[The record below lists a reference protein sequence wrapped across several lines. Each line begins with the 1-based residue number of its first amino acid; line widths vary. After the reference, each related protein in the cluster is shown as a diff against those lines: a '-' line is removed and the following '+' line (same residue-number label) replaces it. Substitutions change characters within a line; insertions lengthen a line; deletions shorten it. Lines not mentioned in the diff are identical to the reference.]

1 MLKGGSVLKSLVKAL
16 GFALYERKRSIGF
29 IIGLAFSGAAFALGM
44 GGINVITALGEPLK
58 ADIELVAVSS
68 AQECGLGIPFPL
80 TPVEIQDRDACRG
93 RKVYPGDFRRA
104 YKRAFCQHAGG
115 IKLAI
120 GQGVA

>member
-16 GFALYERKRSIGF
+16 GFALYDAKRSIGF

-68 AQECGLGIPFPL
+68 AEKNSMSARLASPEVFKSAGL
-80 TPVEIQDRDACRG
+80 E
-93 RKVYPGDFRRA
+93 YPSRLPQLKFKIETRA
-104 YKRAFCQHAGG
+104 EGG
-115 IKLAI
+115 KYIR
-120 GQGVA
+120 VDS